1 MCGAGTLP
9 ARMAMEARRQGWRV
23 VALVFGDSPGVGVH
37 AERVIPSQLTELGAV
52 LQALT
57 AERVA
62 AVLLAG
68 KFWAQ
73 DVLGAR
79 RADATFVGMA
89 ARAGA
94 LTEVRMLDVIVTKLA
109 EVDIALLDQRGFLG
123 DGLATAGCWSSR
135 QPTAEERREVER
147 GLSLARQAAEA
158 RIGQTV
164 VLRRGAVTAV
174 EALEGTTEAIRRG
187 AALAGPGA
195 VIVKAVARDHDYR
208 FDTPVIGP
216 ESLEAAAAGR
226 ASVVAVEAGRVL
238 IVDREACV
246 RHADLAGIAF
256 VGVEDAG

>member
-37 AERVIPSQLTELGAV
+37 AERVIPSRLTELGAV

-94 LTEVRMLDVIVTKLA
+94 LTEVRMLDVIVTKL
-109 EVDIALLDQRGFLG
+109 QK
-123 DGLATAGCWSSR
+123 R
-135 QPTAEERREVER
+135 QPPRIRSFRRKRSQMTPASGAPAAYTHMNAEPINPSCSLLNPNSS
-147 GLSLARQAAEA
+147 LSF
-158 RIGQTV
+158 G
-164 VLRRGAVTAV
+164 
-174 EALEGTTEAIRRG
+174 
-187 AALAGPGA
+187 
-195 VIVKAVARDHDYR
+195 K
-208 FDTPVIGP
+208 TPN
-216 ESLEAAAAGR
+216 
-226 ASVVAVEAGRVL
+226 
-238 IVDREACV
+238 
-246 RHADLAGIAF
+246 IAWRS
-256 VGVEDAG
+256 A